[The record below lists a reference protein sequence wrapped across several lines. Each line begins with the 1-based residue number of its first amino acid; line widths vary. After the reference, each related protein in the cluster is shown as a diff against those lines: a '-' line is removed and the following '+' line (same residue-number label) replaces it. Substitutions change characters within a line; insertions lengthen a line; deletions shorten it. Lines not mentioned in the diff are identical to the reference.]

1 MLLLDIW
8 EEVGEGIY
16 AAMKLLCSVSS
27 FSSVRRAAFALDMDF
42 ITSEEQYAAE
52 RAALEAW
59 TAVNIDVA
67 YRELV
72 LNTQKSRARRLL
84 STLSGARVARGL

>member
-1 MLLLDIW
+1 MFIFF
-8 EEVGEGIY
+8 I
-16 AAMKLLCSVSS
+16 C
-27 FSSVRRAAFALDMDF
+27 VRRAAFALDMDF

>member
-1 MLLLDIW
+1 MGRRRGRDLRDNNETALALFIFF
-8 EEVGEGIY
+8 I
-16 AAMKLLCSVSS
+16 C
-27 FSSVRRAAFALDMDF
+27 VRRAAFALDMDF

-67 YRELV
+67 YQELV

>member
-1 MLLLDIW
+1 MGRRRGRDLRDNNETALALFIFF
-8 EEVGEGIY
+8 I
-16 AAMKLLCSVSS
+16 C
-27 FSSVRRAAFALDMDF
+27 VRRAAFALDMDF

>member
-1 MLLLDIW
+1 MGRSRGRDLRGDNETAWLCFIFFIC
-8 EEVGEGIY
+8 EET
-16 AAMKLLCSVSS
+16 L
-27 FSSVRRAAFALDMDF
+27 RRAAFALDMDF

>member
-1 MLLLDIW
+1 MFIFF
-8 EEVGEGIY
+8 I
-16 AAMKLLCSVSS
+16 C
-27 FSSVRRAAFALDMDF
+27 VRRAAFALDMADY

>member
-1 MLLLDIW
+1 MFIFF
-8 EEVGEGIY
+8 I
-16 AAMKLLCSVSS
+16 C
-27 FSSVRRAAFALDMDF
+27 VRRAAFALDMDYF

-59 TAVNIDVA
+59 TAVNIDVT
-67 YRELV
+67 YQELV

-84 STLSGARVARGL
+84 STLSGARRARVVKHRLLSEPHAPLC

>member
-1 MLLLDIW
+1 
-8 EEVGEGIY
+8 
-16 AAMKLLCSVSS
+16 MKKWRKYLRQRVFLEPARDVSEIS
-27 FSSVRRAAFALDMDF
+27 LALDMASLPPWRVVYF